1 MPSSTSK
8 NQPEICAFG
17 CFNATLRDYARFGLM
32 ALNRGTLG
40 GTRVVSESW
49 MRDSTA
55 APAFNPGYGYQW
67 WINADS
73 PDHAFRAV
81 GIYGQTIY
89 INPAKHVVVAQFRAL
104 PKPSGGNPRSPPAP
118 FDAIAAALAQ

>member
-1 MPSSTSK
+1 
-8 NQPEICAFG
+8 
-17 CFNATLRDYARFGLM
+17 M

-40 GTRVVSESW
+40 GTLVVSESW